1 MIAATATMN
10 LTLDDA
16 QDSETALVRAAQRGD
31 QAAFGALVRRHQRR
45 VFRLVGRFYRH
56 PEDVDDLAQETFL
69 LAWRKLGSY
78 RRDAPFEHWLTRL
91 CLNLCYQQLRRHH
104 PREVDLEAIRETPAP
119 PQGDP
124 TAAID
129 AARLLARLQ
138 PKDRF
143 LLLLLDG
150 EGWSTEE
157 IAERLGWSRS
167 NVKVRAHR
175 ARKALRR
182 MVEEEIAP

>member
-1 MIAATATMN
+1 MIAAAVMNRTA
-10 LTLDDA
+10 DAA
-16 QDSETALVRAAQRGD
+16 QDSEAGLVLAAQRGD

-91 CLNLCYQQLRRHH
+91 CLNQCYQELRKRR
-104 PREVDLEAIRETPAP
+104 PREVDLEAVRDTPAP
-119 PQGDP
+119 CQGDP
-124 TAAID
+124 TAALD
-129 AARLLARLQ
+129 AARLLAQLP

-182 MVEEEIAP
+182 RVEEEMEP